1 MFGFNTKPLNDNTSG
16 FRFNT
21 RNFSGIYRKRKTKA
35 AYRVVQG
42 ATFTKIELGKRVVY
56 LEHNAPLRQLWNW

>member
-1 MFGFNTKPLNDNTSG
+1 MFKFNFKPLNDNTNG
-16 FRFNT
+16 FRYNIGP
-21 RNFSGIYRKRKTKA
+21 FSGLYRKRKTKA

>member
-1 MFGFNTKPLNDNTSG
+1 MFGFNTKALNDGTKG

-21 RNFSGIYRKRKTKA
+21 RHFSGIYRNRKTKK

>member
-1 MFGFNTKPLNDNTSG
+1 MFGFNTKPLNDNTNG

-21 RNFSGIYRKRKTKA
+21 RNFSGIYRKRKNKA

-42 ATFTKIELGKRVVY
+42 ATFTKFELG
-56 LEHNAPLRQLWNW
+56 